1 MPSQIRTLPKKQRIA
16 EAVKMIKSGATIREA
31 AKKYYVPASTVF
43 YQLGDKA
50 PAARQIFSE
59 EEEKII
65 LDFIEERQKGTP
77 LTKIEFLDLLNEFL
91 KVLLLLK

>member
-50 PAARQIFSE
+50 PAARQIFSRVRVRVRWLT
-59 EEEKII
+59 I
-65 LDFIEERQKGTP
+65 TP
-77 LTKIEFLDLLNEFL
+77 RSLQGPSFF
-91 KVLLLLK
+91 